1 MKGSHLVNSIVLIAA
16 KEKGRFGW
24 SKVYQPEINAMLL
37 SVSFCGKKRKYTFT
51 LLRKARPEELEGLPA
66 QSVGVQDNF

>member
-1 MKGSHLVNSIVLIAA
+1 MKGSHLINTVVLLKAW
-16 KEKGRFGW
+16 EKWRLGW

-51 LLRKARPEELEGLPA
+51 LLRKARAEELEPTPKRYYET
-66 QSVGVQDNF
+66 VDR